1 MKNLLTTLFGFDPQQ
16 HNVRTE
22 ILAGVTTFLTMAYM
36 LALVPNILG
45 VTGMDKGA
53 LFTTVIVSSVFATMV
68 MAFYAKLPFVLGPG
82 IGLSSFF
89 AYTVCIT
96 LGYTWQFALTAV
108 FIEGFIFILLTI
120 SNLREKIVRA
130 IPEVIQKAIGAGIG
144 LFLAFLGLQNA
155 GIVVNHESTLVTT
168 GNITEGSALLGLI
181 GLVITGVLLVKKIQ
195 GGFLIGIIATT
206 LIGIPLGVTQFEG
219 IVDTPPSIEPI

>member
-1 MKNLLTTLFGFDPQQ
+1 
-16 HNVRTE
+16 
-22 ILAGVTTFLTMAYM
+22 
-36 LALVPNILG
+36 
-45 VTGMDKGA
+45 
-53 LFTTVIVSSVFATMV
+53 MV

-108 FIEGFIFILLTI
+108 FIEGLIFILLTI

-181 GLVITGVLLVKKIQ
+181 GLIITGVLLVWKIQ
-195 GGFLIGIIATT
+195 GGFLIGIIVTT

-219 IVDTPPSIEPI
+219 IVDTPPSIEPIFMKFDIAQVFTKDMAIVVFTFLFIDMFDTIGTLVGVSRKAGLIKDGKWAR

>member
-1 MKNLLTTLFGFDPQQ
+1 MKNLLTPLFGFDPKQ

-68 MAFYAKLPFVLGPG
+68 MAFYAKQPFVLGPG

-96 LGYTWQFALTAV
+96 LGYT
-108 FIEGFIFILLTI
+108 
-120 SNLREKIVRA
+120 
-130 IPEVIQKAIGAGIG
+130 
-144 LFLAFLGLQNA
+144 
-155 GIVVNHESTLVTT
+155 
-168 GNITEGSALLGLI
+168 
-181 GLVITGVLLVKKIQ
+181 
-195 GGFLIGIIATT
+195 
-206 LIGIPLGVTQFEG
+206 
-219 IVDTPPSIEPI
+219 

>member
-1 MKNLLTTLFGFDPQQ
+1 MFYRIFGKPGSGKTTYIFDRLSECVTNKKKAFLVVPEQSAVTVVTMKNLLTPLFGFDPKQ

-89 AYTVCIT
+89 A
-96 LGYTWQFALTAV
+96 
-108 FIEGFIFILLTI
+108 
-120 SNLREKIVRA
+120 
-130 IPEVIQKAIGAGIG
+130 
-144 LFLAFLGLQNA
+144 
-155 GIVVNHESTLVTT
+155 
-168 GNITEGSALLGLI
+168 
-181 GLVITGVLLVKKIQ
+181 
-195 GGFLIGIIATT
+195 
-206 LIGIPLGVTQFEG
+206 
-219 IVDTPPSIEPI
+219 